1 MLIYL
6 GRSTVISFA
15 ALREF
20 AELRQSPFINNMIA
34 EPGEEVKEM
43 TYMFVPRVD
52 RAKEK
57 DMKNAAGRFV
67 HWSMRFSGFHRTCP
81 S

>member
-1 MLIYL
+1 MLMYL
-6 GRSTVISFA
+6 GRRTVISLA

-20 AELRQSPFINNMIA
+20 AELQPYTIINNRIA
-34 EPGEEVKEM
+34 AGEEVAGV
-43 TYMFVPRVD
+43 TYMFVPRVA

-57 DMKNAAGRFV
+57 AMKNAAGRFV
-67 HWSMRFSGFHRTCP
+67 HWSMRFSGFHSTCP